1 MTDKKTTIPPAM
13 EIPYFDH
20 GSNLSETIK
29 HSSERRKMSKF
40 RFVFRKVRNIL
51 LYRMAFFCPLNSWR
65 IKMHVSLAGE
75 VTVVAHINPYAH
87 FKNVFESRVT
97 PIVIEKGA
105 WVGVKCTLVPG
116 ARIGEYASVAAGS
129 VVNKKVPPYTL
140 VAGNPAKKVF
150 EYKDQMA
157 L

>member
-1 MTDKKTTIPPAM
+1 MTDKNSSIPPAK

-40 RFVFRKVRNIL
+40 RFVCRKIRNIC

-65 IKMHVSLAGE
+65 IKMHRRRGV
-75 VTVVAHINPYAH
+75 HIG
-87 FKNVFESRVT
+87 KNVYIGQNCCIDNAYPEYIF
-97 PIVIEKGA
+97 IIEKGA

-116 ARIGEYASVAAGS
+116 AWIGEYASVSAGS